1 MTEKRED
8 DLQPITDADAAW
20 LIERAALLD
29 AMEDA
34 HTNVARLREAAH
46 EAGISPAAF
55 ERALQEV
62 RVAHPVNRKRA
73 SKLSE
78 ITRRIFTNF
87 LPGWLTTLIV
97 PPLLFKP
104 STFLEIG
111 PVQVGLL
118 TIAAAAAVTGHA
130 LASFLLRSRTDT
142 RMADRVSFV
151 VGALVPVAFV
161 ALQITGVVGS
171 PLPYDKVALIWAELA
186 AALTLIGLG
195 GVRLFERGRSATGDA
210 TADAA
215 TKATSEREGPWS
227 RFGRLAT
234 TQQLRWP
241 RFITLT
247 PAG

>member
-1 MTEKRED
+1 
-8 DLQPITDADAAW
+8 
-20 LIERAALLD
+20 
-29 AMEDA
+29 MEGA
-34 HTNVARLREAAH
+34 HTNVARLRESAH
-46 EAGISPAAF
+46 EAGISPLAF

-62 RVAHPVNRKRA
+62 RAEQPASRKRA

-111 PVQVGLL
+111 PVQIGLI

-130 LASFLLRSRTDT
+130 LASLLLRSRHRTDA

-151 VGALVPVAFV
+151 VGALVPVTFV
-161 ALQITGVVGS
+161 ALQITGVVRS

-186 AALTLIGLG
+186 AALTLIGFG
-195 GVRLFERGRSATGDA
+195 GVRLAESLRNARRG
-210 TADAA
+210 TAAIDTTAH
-215 TKATSEREGPWS
+215 REGPWS
-227 RFGRLAT
+227 SAAAPAT
-234 TQQLRWP
+234 
-241 RFITLT
+241 
-247 PAG
+247 